1 MPERHLRRGVRQA
14 PSQEEAETHRQRK
27 DFQVTRL
34 RHHGGVLCRLVPCL
48 GGLVPWRTHK
58 DAATDGRF
66 YIILKPDER
75 LNEAGLLTVRF
86 SIRCEGDWSY
96 THIDHGTKELQFSID
111 ESDILL
117 VFRYKPDWT
126 PDRWIEHKGEPK
138 HVSTM

>member
-1 MPERHLRRGVRQA
+1 MTEIELLSFVNPAQMNFLKRYLSGLNTQSSTNGCTYTTSDYSLGDLVMP
-14 PSQEEAETHRQRK
+14 S
-27 DFQVTRL
+27 
-34 RHHGGVLCRLVPCL
+34 
-48 GGLVPWRTHK
+48 